1 MSVWEGALGM
11 AAMGLEATTFKPV
24 EGDAGAIRAA
34 LDALAADP
42 YRRLRLTHAGAI
54 DRMIENLAGKEL
66 PWDVLL
72 AAKDQLRL
80 I

>member
-1 MSVWEGALGM
+1 MLG
-11 AAMGLEATTFKPV
+11 LDATTFKPV

-54 DRMIENLAGKEL
+54 DRMVEHLAGEPL
-66 PWDVLL
+66 PWEVLL
-72 AAKDQLRL
+72 AAKSKLGL